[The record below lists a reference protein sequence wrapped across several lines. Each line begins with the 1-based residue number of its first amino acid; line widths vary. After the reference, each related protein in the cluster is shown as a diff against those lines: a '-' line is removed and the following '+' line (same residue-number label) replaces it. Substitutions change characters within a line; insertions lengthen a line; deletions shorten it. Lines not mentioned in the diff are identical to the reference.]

1 MKLQVSFV
9 SSSCL
14 GFLLLTLILV
24 CTPNSSS
31 ALIEDALDVF
41 HVVKEVTTAVLKA
54 WDLVQASPVGSNIN
68 FPLMREKQRK
78 VLSRLK
84 EVSKQI
90 QMTEEQASF
99 GSHKISKIS

>member
-1 MKLQVSFV
+1 MKLFNAKW
-9 SSSCL
+9 SCL
-14 GFLLLTLILV
+14 GLSVFLFVLITNP
-24 CTPNSSS
+24 TPSS

-54 WDLVQASPVGSNIN
+54 WDLVQISPLGSNIN

-90 QMTEEQASF
+90 SKTEEQVSC
-99 GSHKISKIS
+99 

>member
-1 MKLQVSFV
+1 MKLKGAAL
-9 SSSCL
+9 SCL
-14 GFLLLTLILV
+14 GIMLFTCLLISAPT
-24 CTPNSSS
+24 TST

-54 WDLVQASPVGSNIN
+54 WDIVQTSPLGSNIN

-84 EVSKQI
+84 EVSKRI
-90 QMTEEQASF
+90 QLTEDQAS
-99 GSHKISKIS
+99 